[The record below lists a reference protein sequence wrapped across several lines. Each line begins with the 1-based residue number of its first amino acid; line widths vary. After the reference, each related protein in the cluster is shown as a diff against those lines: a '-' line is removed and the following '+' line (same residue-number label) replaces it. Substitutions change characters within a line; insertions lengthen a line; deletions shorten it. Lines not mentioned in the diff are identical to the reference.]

1 MEQYLRDKIKVTL
14 SGDKDLT
21 YTIKL
26 YDNDFVTRWLKHF
39 KEILKNNLILEK
51 NYCFLGFADSKRDL
65 KYLCNELNS
74 AVKQINDFNQT
85 KQWQNA
91 GLASYHIKN
100 FFSPEDFM
108 HDENLPVGNARDGV
122 TKEQTLGCRLKH
134 EACNILHRYF
144 EDLQGQAW
152 NLSEYYFKA
161 DNETKYA
168 IRQLNNLCHEI
179 ENWVSAFRKSKYE
192 PEWMR
197 PSQITTFLHAPRSTL
212 QEEDYAL
219 FKKNRYDRELGGVYL
234 HWSQVGKTLYEVW
247 RDNDEAVGKGGIN
260 HQQLFSGEFDIDWGQ
275 TITEK
280 LDFKKEETRNFK
292 SWLKKNGFDWEDN
305 KLALGYIKLGQV
317 DLQSSFGTT
326 NFLEI
331 HNKMIDCLNISK
343 IELIGSENLTAKY
356 NYSLSDPD
364 WKKLQIGELKKGYE
378 SHSLR

>member
-1 MEQYLRDKIKVTL
+1 MEQYLKDKIKVTL

-26 YDNDFVTRWLKHF
+26 YDNDFVVRWLKHF
-39 KEILKNNLILEK
+39 KEILRNNLILEK

-74 AVKQINDFNQT
+74 AVKQINDFNET

-100 FFSPEDFM
+100 VFSPEDFM

-152 NLSEYYFKA
+152 GLSQYYFKA

-197 PSQITTFLHAPRSTL
+197 PSQITTFLHAPRSPL
-212 QEEDYAL
+212 KEKDYVL

-247 RDNDEAVGKGGIN
+247 RDNDEAVGEGGIN

-280 LDFKKEETRNFK
+280 LDFKKEETKEFK
-292 SWLKKNGFDWEDN
+292 SWLEKNGFDWEDN

-317 DLQSSFGTT
+317 DLESSFGTT
-326 NFLEI
+326 NFLEV
-331 HNKMIDCLNISK
+331 HSKMIDCLNISK
-343 IELIGSENLTAKY
+343 IELIGSENVSAKY

>member
-1 MEQYLRDKIKVTL
+1 MEQYLKDKIKVTL

-26 YDNDFVTRWLKHF
+26 YDNDFVIRWLRQF

-65 KYLCNELNS
+65 KYLCKELNS
-74 AVKQINDFNQT
+74 AVKQINKFNQT

-91 GLASYHIKN
+91 GLSSYHIKN
-100 FFSPEDFM
+100 VFSPEDFM
-108 HDENLPVGNARDGV
+108 HDENLPVGNARNGV

-197 PSQITTFLHAPRSTL
+197 PSQITTFLHAPRLPL
-212 QEEDYAL
+212 QEKDYVL

-247 RDNDEAVGKGGIN
+247 RDNDDAVGEGGIN

-280 LDFKKEETRNFK
+280 LDFKKEETKEFK
-292 SWLKKNGFDWEDN
+292 SWLEKNGFDWEDN

-326 NFLEI
+326 NFLEV
-331 HNKMIDCLNISK
+331 HSKMIDCLNISK
-343 IELIGSENLTAKY
+343 IELIGSENVSAKY

>member
-1 MEQYLRDKIKVTL
+1 MEQYLKDKIKVTL

-26 YDNDFVTRWLKHF
+26 YDNDFVVRWLKHF

-65 KYLCNELNS
+65 KYLCKELNS
-74 AVKQINDFNQT
+74 TVKQINDFNET

-91 GLASYHIKN
+91 GLESYHIQN
-100 FFSPEDFM
+100 VFSPEDFM

-197 PSQITTFLHAPRSTL
+197 PSQITTFLHAPRSPL
-212 QEEDYAL
+212 QEKDYVL

-247 RDNDEAVGKGGIN
+247 RDNDEAVGEGGIN

-280 LDFKKEETRNFK
+280 LDFKKEETKEFK
-292 SWLKKNGFDWEDN
+292 SWLEKKGFDWEDD

-326 NFLEI
+326 NFLEV
-331 HNKMIDCLNISK
+331 HSKMIDCLNISK
-343 IELIGSENLTAKY
+343 IELIGSENVTAKY

>member
-1 MEQYLRDKIKVTL
+1 MEQYLKDKIKVTL

-26 YDNDFVTRWLKHF
+26 YDNDFVSRWLKHF

-74 AVKQINDFNQT
+74 TVKQINDFNQT

-100 FFSPEDFM
+100 VFCPEDFM
-108 HDENLPVGNARDGV
+108 HDETLPVGNARDGV

-152 NLSEYYFKA
+152 NLSQYYFKA

-197 PSQITTFLHAPRSTL
+197 PSQITTFLHAPRSPL
-212 QEEDYAL
+212 QEKDYVL

-247 RDNDEAVGKGGIN
+247 RDNDESVGEGGIN

-280 LDFKKEETRNFK
+280 LDFKKEETREFK
-292 SWLKKNGFDWEDN
+292 SWLEKNGFDWEDD

-317 DLQSSFGTT
+317 DLESYFGTT
-326 NFLEI
+326 NFLEV
-331 HNKMIDCLNISK
+331 HSKMIDCLNISK
-343 IELIGSENLTAKY
+343 IELIGSENVTAKY